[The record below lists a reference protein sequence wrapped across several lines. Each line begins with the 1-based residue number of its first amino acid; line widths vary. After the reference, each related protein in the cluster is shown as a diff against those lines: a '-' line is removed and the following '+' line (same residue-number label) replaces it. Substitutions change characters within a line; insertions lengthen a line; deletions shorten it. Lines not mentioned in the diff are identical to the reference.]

1 VMVGEVVLGPAP
13 VGKLQTQFAASAFPV
28 RSFAAMVIVAVYSV
42 AAASGL
48 VGVNVAMVPAY

>member
-1 VMVGEVVLGPAP
+1 
-13 VGKLQTQFAASAFPV
+13 
-28 RSFAAMVIVAVYSV
+28 MVIVAVYSV